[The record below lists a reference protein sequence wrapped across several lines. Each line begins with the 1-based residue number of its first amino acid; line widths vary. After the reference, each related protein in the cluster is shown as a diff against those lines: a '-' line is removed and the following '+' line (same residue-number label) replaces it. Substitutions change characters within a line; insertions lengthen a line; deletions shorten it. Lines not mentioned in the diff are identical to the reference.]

1 MTAIA
6 FYAPLKPPDHHK
18 PSGDRTMAQGIMAAL
33 QNLPG
38 APRIDL
44 VSHLQTRDGAG
55 DADYQKHLLAEAEQ
69 EIAHLIASKPEWQIW
84 ITYHNYYKAPDLIGP
99 AVARALNIPYV
110 LIEASRA
117 AKRLNGP
124 WANFATRAEAA
135 CDAAD
140 VIFYMTERDRPA
152 LAEAR
157 PPAQR
162 LVNLKPFLNRS
173 TLPTPCKGHG
183 NTLLAVGM
191 LRHGDKRDSYH
202 ILAKALSQCKHQWKL
217 RIVGDGP
224 ARSEIEQI
232 FAPFGTRVSFAG
244 QLNAEQVAGE
254 MVRARAFV
262 WPGVNEAFGM
272 VYLEAQAHGLPV
284 VAQNRPGVRDVIGP
298 TGLLVLPD
306 DLAAFANGIDTKLCA
321 PLAAET
327 TRAYISQNHLRGA
340 ATALFACELPV
351 PKEHP

>member
-6 FYAPLKPPDHHK
+6 FYAPLKPPDHPK

-33 QNLPG
+33 KDQPN
-38 APRIDL
+38 APRVDL
-44 VSHLQTRDGAG
+44 VSRLQTRDGSG
-55 DADYQKHLLAEAEQ
+55 DADNQRRLLAKAEQ
-69 EIAHLIASKPEWQIW
+69 EITRLLALKPDWQIW

-110 LIEASRA
+110 LIEASRSP
-117 AKRLNGP
+117 KRLSGP
-124 WANFATRAEAA
+124 WADFAKRAEAA

-152 LAEAR
+152 LAAAR
-157 PPAQR
+157 ATAQQ
-162 LVNLKPFLNRS
+162 LVNLKPFLNRT
-173 TLPTPCKGHG
+173 TLPAPCTGSG

-191 LRHGDKRDSYH
+191 LRDGDKLESYRL
-202 ILAKALSQCKHQWKL
+202 LAKALPLCKQPWQL

-224 ARSEIEQI
+224 ARQEVEGL
-232 FAPFGTRVSFAG
+232 FAPFGAQVRFTG
-244 QLNAEQVAGE
+244 QLSPEHVADE
-254 MVRARAFV
+254 MTRARLFI

-298 TGLLVLPD
+298 TGALPEPD
-306 DLAAFANGIDTKLCA
+306 DLAAFAQAIDTKLCA
-321 PLAAET
+321 ALASDET
-327 TRAYISQNHLRGA
+327 RHYISQNHLRGA
-340 ATALFACELPV
+340 ATALFARALPL
-351 PKEHP
+351 PKDCP